1 MAERE
6 HRGLKPFLKVFM
18 ATNLASRLSVD
29 TTIADLFAA
38 TAEDPEIA
46 SIFAG
51 GDKEW
56 IIAGYLGHFLARL
69 VRETARRS
77 ILEFG
82 AGTSSLVF
90 AAALAKSG
98 GGCLTSIEHQ
108 PEYSRDAWARVEATT
123 GVDAQLVVSPLV
135 LRASRHGLMYGY
147 YEVPAQLL
155 ATRAPFDLV
164 LIDAPPGQ
172 SGRDSPLYQVYDFL
186 DAGAIVVLDDAGRPA
201 EQTACRRW
209 LDTFPGLQ
217 LVHFDLHGRGT
228 AVFRHNGDKR
238 RRVAG
243 RSVLGTVHDRL
254 LQWRRTK

>member
-1 MAERE
+1 MNLTA
-6 HRGLKPFLKVFM
+6 
-18 ATNLASRLSVD
+18 NLASRLSVD
-29 TTIADLFAA
+29 ATIADLFAG

-46 SIFAG
+46 AIFG
-51 GDKEW
+51 GRDQEW
-56 IIAGYLGHFLARL
+56 LITGYLGQFLARL
-69 VRETARRS
+69 VRQANRRS

-90 AAALAKSG
+90 ATALAQAG
-98 GGCLTSIEHQ
+98 GGRLTSIEHQ
-108 PEYSRDAWARVEATT
+108 PEYSRDAWARVEAAAA
-123 GVDAQLVVSPLV
+123 VDAHLVVSPLL

-147 YEVPAQLL
+147 YGSARQL
-155 ATRAPFDLV
+155 AARAPFDLV
-164 LIDAPPGQ
+164 LIDAPPGKY
-172 SGRDSPLYQVYDFL
+172 GRDSPLYQVYDLL

-209 LDTFPGLQ
+209 LDTFPGLE
-217 LVHFDLHGRGT
+217 LVLFDEQGRGT

-238 RRVAG
+238 RRVDG